1 MQHNDTIITDPSGL
15 RLQSLL
21 QKEIKSILK
30 KEVGNLDTMYLYGT
44 GTHWVAFENS
54 AYQLCQQCEEVE
66 LTPFFFD
73 DYPFPVLMASI
84 SYFALEDK
92 TISDRMTLTVPKLNQ
107 RRYNVWHRKVIKQY
121 EDVFQS

>member
-1 MQHNDTIITDPSGL
+1 MQHTNIIQTEPSGL
-15 RLQSLL
+15 SLQSLL
-21 QKEIKSILK
+21 QKEIKNILK
-30 KEVGNLDTMYLYGT
+30 KEVGNTDAMYLYGT
-44 GTHWVAFENS
+44 GTYWVAFENS